1 MIKKILYGAIMAGF
15 VGMGQGF
22 AQGIPVLDATQ
33 VARSIE
39 QIQNQMEQLKKM
51 ESQLKEAQRLYDSF
65 NKTGNLNDLLALLND
80 PKTRQYLPGDAQQ
93 LSKLLQGQ
101 NVSGFGDI
109 SNRAQEIR
117 AATRQMDQEKNIT
130 SFNGLASNTAN
141 DFYYQELERIGIRTA
156 TQMAMG
162 EKVYTTATTRQK
174 NIQQLAAR
182 VSSATDYREL
192 ANVQAMILLEMA
204 SMQNEMLKIQGA
216 VMMFNADEKLDNQRG
231 SEINRQRI
239 VDNTKTI
246 EEIFN
251 SSGR

>member
-1 MIKKILYGAIMAGF
+1 MHKFIQRAILVCASVICANQSLG
-15 VGMGQGF
+15 
-22 AQGIPVLDATQ
+22 QGIPVFDATQ

-39 QIQNQMEQLKKM
+39 QIQNQLEQLKKM

-65 NKTGNLNDLLALLND
+65 NKTGNINDLLALLND
-80 PKTRQYLPGDAQQ
+80 PKVRQHLPQDAQQ
-93 LSKLLQGQ
+93 LSQLLQGK

-109 SNRAQEIR
+109 NNRANEIR
-117 AATRQMDQEKNIT
+117 NENRQMKPD
-130 SFNGLASNTAN
+130 SNAAN
-141 DFYYQELERIGIRTA
+141 DFYYQELERMGIRTA

-162 EKVYTTATTRQK
+162 EKIYTTATTRQQ

-216 VMMFNADEKLDNQRG
+216 VMMFSADEKLDNQRLK
-231 SEINRQRI
+231 ENRRQDYADI
-239 VDNTKTI
+239 VTLSK
-246 EEIFN
+246 
-251 SSGR
+251 

>member
-1 MIKKILYGAIMAGF
+1 MHKFIQRAILVCASVICAN
-15 VGMGQGF
+15 QSL
-22 AQGIPVLDATQ
+22 AQGIPVFDATQ
-33 VARSIE
+33 VARSVE
-39 QIQNQMEQLKKM
+39 QIQNQLEQLKKM

-80 PKTRQYLPGDAQQ
+80 PKVRQYLPQDAQQ
-93 LSKLLQGQ
+93 LSQLLQGK

-109 SNRAQEIR
+109 SSRAQEIR
-117 AATRQMDQEKNIT
+117 AANRQMDQEKNIT
-130 SFNGLASNTAN
+130 SFTGLTSNPAN

-162 EKVYTTATTRQK
+162 EKIYTTATTRQK

-216 VMMFNADEKLDNQRG
+216 VMMFKADESLDWQRKNEG
-231 SEINRQRI
+231 NRQQAT
-239 VDNTKTI
+239 DFLKSFTQ
-246 EEIFN
+246 
-251 SSGR
+251 